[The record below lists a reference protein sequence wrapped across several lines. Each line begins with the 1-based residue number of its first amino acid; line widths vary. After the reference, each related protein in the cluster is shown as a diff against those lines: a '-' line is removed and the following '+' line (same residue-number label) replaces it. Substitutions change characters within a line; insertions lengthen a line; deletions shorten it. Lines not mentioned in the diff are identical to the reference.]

1 MQRRH
6 FLKMTA
12 AGAVYWPLSTCL
24 ASLAQAAV
32 PADVPAAMRAQE
44 ALGRHADSLATPA
57 GWRRFEVT
65 TQVSLLEDLGG
76 RSARVWL
83 PLPLASAHEYQQL
96 LSLEVAS
103 NGQWRL
109 GQDAHYQAGMLN
121 VDWPAQLKQTPQLSV
136 VSQLLTRDR
145 ATLPGAAPATLAQ
158 PELTAAERALWLSAT
173 ELLPTDGIVLETA
186 RRIVQPLPAG
196 ADEAMRARA
205 IYDWVVEHTFRDPQT
220 QGCGLGDVRYML
232 ENQALGGKCADI
244 NAVFVALARAAG
256 IPARDVYGIRLAPS
270 RQGHRSLGARN
281 SDISRAQH
289 CRAEF
294 HLAGQGWIPVD
305 PADVRKLMLEEEPQG
320 LALEDA
326 HVRELREFLFG
337 HWEMNWMA
345 YNHAHDLVLP
355 GSSLGAAGRVGF
367 LMYPQ
372 GETAQGR
379 LDPLDPEHFRYS
391 IQVRELT

>member
-109 GQDAHYQAGMLN
+109 SQDAHYQAGMLN

-158 PELTAAERALWLSAT
+158 PERGFTST
-173 ELLPTDGIVLETA
+173 
-186 RRIVQPLPAG
+186 
-196 ADEAMRARA
+196 
-205 IYDWVVEHTFRDPQT
+205 
-220 QGCGLGDVRYML
+220 
-232 ENQALGGKCADI
+232 
-244 NAVFVALARAAG
+244 
-256 IPARDVYGIRLAPS
+256 
-270 RQGHRSLGARN
+270 
-281 SDISRAQH
+281 SD
-289 CRAEF
+289 
-294 HLAGQGWIPVD
+294 
-305 PADVRKLMLEEEPQG
+305 
-320 LALEDA
+320 
-326 HVRELREFLFG
+326 
-337 HWEMNWMA
+337 
-345 YNHAHDLVLP
+345 AHDLSKPRGLASPQRRSPYIICRASCARSGGRRSSARRPRPRARRSGARSLLNRRTSPSVMPMVAMPLSTITHSWSLLYLAVIGE
-355 GSSLGAAGRVGF
+355 GS
-367 LMYPQ
+367 
-372 GETAQGR
+372 
-379 LDPLDPEHFRYS
+379 
-391 IQVRELT
+391 